1 MAVSAMF
8 KKNADPGAFIII
20 IIIIIIIFIVIIII
34 YGNTRTLS
42 STCTLA
48 HLL

>member
-20 IIIIIIIFIVIIII
+20 IIIIIIVIVIIII
-34 YGNTRTLS
+34 YCNTRTLS